1 MRIVTSSVQVLTR
14 YHLKIHNPVV
24 IKNCQ
29 AMHSRHYLHSTRWLD
44 KINAY
49 ERTISQSGNN
59 LKAIVSFRLRLPRL
73 KLSQRSQNRRKMIK
87 NNTK

>member
-14 YHLKIHNPVV
+14 YHLKLHNPVV

-49 ERTISQSGNN
+49 EHTISQSGNTSEGYN
-59 LKAIVSFRLRLPRL
+59 FLSPPASAI
-73 KLSQRSQNRRKMIK
+73 QRSQNGRKMIT